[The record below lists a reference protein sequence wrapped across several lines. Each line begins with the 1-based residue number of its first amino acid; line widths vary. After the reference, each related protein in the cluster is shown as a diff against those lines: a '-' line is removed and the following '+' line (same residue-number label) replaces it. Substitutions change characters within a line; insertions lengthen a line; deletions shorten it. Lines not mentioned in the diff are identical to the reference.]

1 MLEEVEDDTETWADT
16 TEEDEI
22 SATGPASTAMDAIR
36 RLALDL
42 GEKTTIAVAQPLI
55 AANIAK
61 ENWQAKQAGYILLGL
76 ISESCVEFFK
86 KRLDEVTKTACGGVE
101 DANVRVKFA
110 SLSAMTEIFASLAPQ
125 VQQKFHADVLPK
137 VVKIMQEEQTVKMQV
152 QAATTLQSFISGFI
166 LDEDEEDENG
176 KDPKELMEL
185 YAKDLLQV
193 MEGVLVKGRQT
204 NNE

>member
-1 MLEEVEDDTETWADT
+1 
-16 TEEDEI
+16 
-22 SATGPASTAMDAIR
+22 
-36 RLALDL
+36 
-42 GEKTTIAVAQPLI
+42 
-55 AANIAK
+55 
-61 ENWQAKQAGYILLGL
+61 
-76 ISESCVEFFK
+76 
-86 KRLDEVTKTACGGVE
+86 
-101 DANVRVKFA
+101 
-110 SLSAMTEIFASLAPQ
+110 
-125 VQQKFHADVLPK
+125 
-137 VVKIMQEEQTVKMQV
+137 MQEEQTVKMQV